1 MPYFAF
7 VSMQGSFFSMPSPI
21 LVPKYDNNR
30 TISLE
35 KLPPGGLSGYGRIFI
50 YNNLDELVFLYS
62 DGKKDAIRYNIK
74 EDNHFKIKSS
84 KSLDSRGIDP
94 ISIRVGQ
101 YIWVIVHFHVLTQ
114 VSELTNSQNLRL
126 FFCVCIFFCGD
137 LNS

>member
-101 YIWVIVHFHVLTQ
+101 YIWVIVHFHV
-114 VSELTNSQNLRL
+114 SELKKFTKFKIVFLCVYL
-126 FFCVCIFFCGD
+126 F
-137 LNS
+137 LW